1 MPDVSVT
8 LAIIGALVIGLSL
21 GLLGAGGSILTVPVL
36 VYLLGQP
43 EKVAIAGSLAIVGGI
58 ALAGAL
64 PWARAGL
71 IHWRSVIWFG
81 IPGIIGTVCGAWAS
95 VLVSGTTQLL
105 VFAVVMLMAA
115 WFMLKPPKR
124 GDAPVAPGEA
134 VASADRHT
142 GLIVADGLAVGA
154 LTGFVGV
161 GGGFLIVPALV
172 LLGRLDMY
180 RAIGTSL
187 FIIGVKSIAGF
198 LKYISVL
205 NAEGLSVDW
214 AVIGL
219 FTGVGIVGSFVGTRI
234 GRKLP
239 QSALKR
245 GFGTILV
252 PMAAFII
259 WSSLT

>member
-1 MPDVSVT
+1 MSV
-8 LAIIGALVIGLSL
+8 AFAVIGALIIGLSL

-58 ALAGAL
+58 ALAGAV
-64 PWARAGL
+64 PWARARL

-81 IPGIIGTVCGAWAS
+81 IPGIIGTVGGAWAS

-115 WFMLKPPKR
+115 WFMLKPPSR
-124 GDAPVAPGEA
+124 GVTPVAPADAE
-134 VASADRHT
+134 SAPERHVS
-142 GLIVADGLAVGA
+142 LIVGDGLAVGA

-187 FIIGVKSIAGF
+187 LIIGIKSLAGF
-198 LKYISVL
+198 LKYLSVL
-205 NAEGLSVDW
+205 NAEGLTVDW
-214 AVIGL
+214 SVIGL

-239 QSALKR
+239 QAALKR
-245 GFGTILV
+245 GFGAILV
-252 PMAAFII
+252 PMALFII